1 MAQWRK
7 GAGTPA
13 GIETCLQALR
23 RRNIEGPKAVIR
35 ALRSA
40 GVPLDWS
47 DSSVRSM
54 LNGHREPKP
63 EFVRALAQLADLP
76 VSDVFVEMGW
86 LPAEEASAPKSGHL
100 LRQLRDGITAVGRIP
115 REWETAWF
123 DRAPMAA
130 AAAVLSTEYG
140 GRRFTAELTAV
151 CSGEAY
157 PTVVLDVAEFRL
169 RPGRQ
174 ALPLPQARTLAEREH
189 VWDIPSPADGAHG
202 DYWSTRLELI
212 ALTQRALKDRGEYSW
227 QGEPGA
233 RLWLDPRDGHR
244 PRHLLVQDRFAAVE
258 RPARVVDG
266 QSPGQAVAPL
276 VVIGRRPLAGGAAAL
291 LADGLGMQYV
301 LPRSDAEVTP
311 DGQVVPVRRERL
323 SGRLQGWMMTVDH
336 LRARHDTGAPWPA
349 VVLTR
354 PYVFEGDDRA
364 LRALEHLPAQVV
376 FVRPAERMLRWWA
389 SRQAQCGG
397 RVEGWLEREQR
408 LHSRIERALRARPA
422 DRTLTLTV
430 SEPDTPLPVAGWG
443 WPATVWDLQPRLAW
457 AVLGWLDRT
466 VNRRGPRLTEELL
479 PGPLREWAPTLHGDP
494 EVPALLTR

>member
-13 GIETCLQALR
+13 GIETCLRALR
-23 RRNIEGPKAVIR
+23 RRNIEGPKALIR
-35 ALRSA
+35 AFRSA
-40 GVPLDWS
+40 GVALDWS
-47 DSSVRSM
+47 ESSVRSM

-63 EFVRALAQLADLP
+63 EFVRALARLADLP
-76 VSDVFVEMGW
+76 VSDIFVEMGW
-86 LPAEEASAPKSGHL
+86 LPAEEASAPKTGHL
-100 LRQLRDGITAVGRIP
+100 IRQLRDGITAVGRIP
-115 REWETAWF
+115 REWETAWL
-123 DRAPMAA
+123 DRAPVAA
-130 AAAVLSTEYG
+130 VAAVLSTEYG
-140 GRRFTAELTAV
+140 ARRFTAELTAV

-174 ALPLPQARTLAEREH
+174 ALPLSEARALAEREQ
-189 VWDIPSPADGAHG
+189 VWDTPPLADGPHR
-202 DYWSTRLELI
+202 DYWSTRLELTVL
-212 ALTQRALKDRGEYSW
+212 AHRALKDRGEYSW

-266 QSPGQAVAPL
+266 RPPGRAVAPL

-301 LPRSDAEVTP
+301 LPRSDVEVTP

-323 SGRLQGWMMTVDH
+323 SGRLQGWMMTVEH
-336 LRARHDTGAPWPA
+336 LRTRHDTAVPWPA

-354 PYVFEGDDRA
+354 PYVFADDDRA

-376 FVRPAERMLRWWA
+376 FVRPAERMLHWWA
-389 SRQAQCGG
+389 TRQAQCGA
-397 RVEGWLEREQR
+397 RAEGWVEREKALYATIEEA
-408 LHSRIERALRARPA
+408 LHTRPA

-430 SEPDTPLPVAGWG
+430 PEPDAPLPVTGWG
-443 WPATVWDLQPRLAW
+443 WPATVSDLQPRLAW

-466 VNRRGPRLTEELL
+466 VNRRGPSLTEGLL
-479 PGPLREWAPTLHGDP
+479 PGPLSEWAPTLHGDP
-494 EVPALLTR
+494 EVPALLRR